1 MDGLDTEGDKEVVKF
16 VEEKEM
22 ALLACSGKRDLIVVA
37 YMVTARKKMR
47 MILERI
53 KRMLFS
59 IYKEPKRDIKQDP
72 FQILPALL

>member
-37 YMVTARKKMR
+37 YMITARKKN
-47 MILERI
+47 EN
-53 KRMLFS
+53 
-59 IYKEPKRDIKQDP
+59 DP
-72 FQILPALL
+72 RKN